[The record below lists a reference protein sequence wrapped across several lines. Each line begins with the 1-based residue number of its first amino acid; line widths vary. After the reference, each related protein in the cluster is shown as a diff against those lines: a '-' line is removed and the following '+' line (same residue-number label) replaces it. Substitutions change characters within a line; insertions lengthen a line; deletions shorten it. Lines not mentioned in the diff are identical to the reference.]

1 MDNVDVFYSLWAGA
15 MVFGMQCGFAMLCAG
30 SLRQKNAKNIMLQNI
45 LDACGGAIGFF
56 LCGYAFAFGS
66 GNGNSFIGSTRD
78 FFCIHGLMDGTD
90 LIDFFFQFAFAA
102 SCATI
107 VAGTIAERCQM
118 TAYFCYAF
126 ALTAFIYPIVVH
138 AVWNS
143 EGFLSTGNDKP
154 FLGVGMIDFAGS
166 GVVHMTG
173 GMCALLG
180 AIVLGPRIG
189 RFHDENGNL
198 LDEPADFRPHSVA
211 LQCLGTFILWFGW
224 YGFNAGSTLGISGE
238 NDGSIAA
245 LAAVNTT
252 MSGAGAGVAS
262 MILDSILGYIRDGE
276 VHYDLTMAMNGSL
289 AGLVGVTGACA
300 VVEPWAGL
308 LIGMISGCIYCL
320 GSSLLIKLKI
330 DDSVDGVPVHLFAG
344 IWGCIATGLFAEPMR
359 TKIAYGEQMEHFGW
373 FYSWGRGSGDAHL
386 LLAEICGILFIVAWT
401 CCTMLPFFFVLNS
414 LGLFRINPLEEQVG
428 MDISRHRGPAY
439 MLEDTDKEAIDL
451 LNQSRSQHKYSLTSS
466 RNDGNPAK
474 DELDLSGKNPQDDV
488 NAANSAA

>member
-1 MDNVDVFYSLWAGA
+1 LTN
-15 MVFGMQCGFAMLCAG
+15 
-30 SLRQKNAKNIMLQNI
+30 
-45 LDACGGAIGFF
+45 
-56 LCGYAFAFGS
+56 
-66 GNGNSFIGSTRD
+66 
-78 FFCIHGLMDGTD
+78 GTD

-118 TAYFCYAF
+118 FAYFSYAF
-126 ALTAFIYPIVVH
+126 ALTAFVYPIVVH

-143 EGFLSTGNDKP
+143 EGFLSTANESP
-154 FLGVGMIDFAGS
+154 LLGVGMIDFAGS

-173 GMCALLG
+173 GMCALIG

-189 RFHDENGNL
+189 RFYDENGNT
-198 LDEPADFRPHSVA
+198 LDEPHTFQPHSVA

-238 NDGSIAA
+238 NYGHVAA

-252 MSGAGAGVAS
+252 MSGAGAAVSS
-262 MILDSILGYIRDGE
+262 MILDSILGFKRDGE

-308 LIGMISGCIYCL
+308 LIGMVSGCIYCL

-344 IWGCIATGLFAEPMR
+344 MWGCIATGLFAEPLR
-359 TKIAYGEQMEHFGW
+359 TKLAYGDSVEHFGW
-373 FYSWGRGSGDAHL
+373 FYSWGRGSGDANL

-401 CCTMLPFFFVLNS
+401 CATMVPFFS
-414 LGLFRINPLEEQVG
+414 LLDFFGLFRINPLEEMVG
-428 MDISRHRGPAY
+428 MDISRHRGSAY
-439 MLEDTDKEAIDL
+439 NLEDANKEAVDL
-451 LNQSRSQHKYSLTSS
+451 LNQSRSQHKYNLK
-466 RNDGNPAK
+466 GNGNNNNGPAK
-474 DELDLSGKNPQDDV
+474 DELDLSGNNPQDDI
-488 NAANSAA
+488 NANV

>member
-1 MDNVDVFYSLWAGA
+1 
-15 MVFGMQCGFAMLCAG
+15 
-30 SLRQKNAKNIMLQNI
+30 
-45 LDACGGAIGFF
+45 
-56 LCGYAFAFGS
+56 
-66 GNGNSFIGSTRD
+66 
-78 FFCIHGLMDGTD
+78 

-107 VAGTIAERCQM
+107 VAGTIAERCKM
-118 TAYFCYAF
+118 FAYFSYAF
-126 ALTAFIYPIVVH
+126 ALTAFVYPIVVH
-138 AVWNS
+138 AVWNK
-143 EGFLSTGNDKP
+143 EGFLSTANEDP

-189 RFHDENGNL
+189 RFADENDNAL
-198 LDEPADFRPHSVA
+198 NEEATSSFQPHSVA

-238 NDGSIAA
+238 NYGHVAA

-252 MSGAGAGVAS
+252 MSGAGGAVSS
-262 MILDSILGYIRDGE
+262 MILDSIMGYMMDGE

-308 LIGMISGCIYCL
+308 VIGLVSGCIYCL
-320 GSSLLIKLKI
+320 GSSLLVKLKI

-344 IWGCIATGLFAEPMR
+344 MWGCIATGLFAEPMR
-359 TKIAYGEQMEHFGW
+359 TKLAYGNEVEHFGW
-373 FYSWGRGSGDAHL
+373 FYSWGRGSGDANL
-386 LLAEICGILFIVAWT
+386 LLCEICGILFIVAWT
-401 CCTMLPFFFVLNS
+401 CATMAPFFFMLNFF
-414 LGLFRINPLEEQVG
+414 GLFRIDPLEEMVG

-439 MLEDTDKEAIDL
+439 QHQLDESDKDIHKEAVDL
-451 LNQSRSQHKYSLTSS
+451 LNQSRSIHRADSIRR
-466 RNDGNPAK
+466 RNSNDNGNGNGNGNSIRKGNGNVNGNTINNPAK
-474 DELDLSGKNPQDDV
+474 DELDLSGKNPQDDAV
-488 NAANSAA
+488 HNVDGNV